1 MTQKL
6 AVAIIHGAGSQKKT
20 FATKMIKKIDKQFNK
35 RLKKDMNVTETG
47 LVFQPVF
54 WSSVFE
60 EEEKVLLQKLQK
72 GGNLDYHRLRQF
84 TIEFL
89 ADAVAYQPTSIRDYN
104 YDKVH
109 SVLAQSLR
117 ELSIKAGPQAPLCVI
132 SHSLGSVIASN
143 YFYDLQFRHSN
154 IGMLTEEMNSH
165 TPLEKSETLALFYTL
180 GSPLAL
186 WSLRFSDFGHPV
198 KIPPPSINQYY
209 PHLKGGWFNIY
220 DKDDI
225 LGYPLKSLNN
235 KYDRAITKDIQV
247 NVGGIFTS
255 WNPFS
260 HLQYDTDKAVIK
272 LIVDGLIKTWQ
283 TANR

>member
-35 RLKKDMNVTETG
+35 RLQKDMNVTETG

-60 EEEKVLLQKLQK
+60 EEEKVLLQKLQQ

-89 ADAVAYQPTSIRDYN
+89 ADAVAYQPTSFRDHN

-143 YFYDLQFRHSN
+143 YFYDLQFKHSN

-198 KIPPPSINQYY
+198 KIPAPSINQYY

-225 LGYPLKSLNN
+225 LGYPLKALNN

-260 HLQYDTDKAVIK
+260 HLQYDTDEAVIK

-283 TANR
+283 SVNR